1 MIQAPKEDEATPAES
16 AAGVEGSVG
25 AEDASIGESTD
36 GERGAV
42 EEPETPALSGELEAA
57 KREIEAVLK
66 EKEELFSRYLRLQAD
81 FENHKRRTRQEMLQL
96 TQNASEELVRKLL
109 PVLDNLERAL
119 GAALRED
126 PSSALAQGVEK
137 VVKQWQDILAREG
150 VEPIPAMGEPFD
162 PTRHEAVMQEPADGL
177 PDNTVIEELQK
188 GYMFNARVIRP
199 SLVKVAK
206 NQERLGK
213 DVPGTK

>member
-1 MIQAPKEDEATPAES
+1 MIQAPKEEDAAPAEGAS
-16 AAGVEGSVG
+16 LEEGSDG
-25 AEDASIGESTD
+25 AEDS
-36 GERGAV
+36 V
-42 EEPETPALSGELEAA
+42 EEPEAPALSGELAA
-57 KREIEAVLK
+57 AQKEIEAVLK

-81 FENHKRRTRQEMLQL
+81 FENYKRRTRQDMVQL
-96 TQNASEELVRKLL
+96 TQTASEELVRKLL

-119 GAALRED
+119 GAALQED
-126 PSSALAQGVEK
+126 PSSGLAQGVEK
-137 VVKQWQDILAREG
+137 VVKQWQDILAKEG
-150 VEPIPAMGEPFD
+150 VEPIPARGEPFD
-162 PTRHEAVMQEPADGL
+162 PTRHEAVMQEPVDGF